1 MDGGSVMKLTGA
13 EILIEC
19 LKREGVK
26 TIFALPGGVVLKI
39 FDMLHQQKD
48 IEVVLTRHE
57 QGAGH
62 MAEGYAKATGKAGVC
77 LVTSGP
83 GLTNVLTALADAY
96 MDSVPL
102 VCFSGQVPTSLIG
115 NDAFQEAD
123 NMGLSRP
130 CTKYNFL
137 VKDVKDLA
145 MTIKEAFY
153 IATTGRPGPV
163 LVDIPKDVSMDTS
176 EFTYPSSVSIRS
188 YNPVYEGNKWQIKQ
202 AAEAMT
208 KAKKPVLYVGGGVI
222 FSGASQELMELAE
235 LTHMPV
241 DMTLMGLGAFPG
253 EHPQSMGMLG
263 MHGTY
268 WANMVMH
275 YSDLVVAIGARFDD
289 RVTGKVSE
297 FCPHAKVIHIDID
310 PTSIRKNVNVDIP
323 IVGDCKTVLRELIQ
337 ILRATVN
344 GDQREL
350 RKPWWNQIREWQ
362 QANPLAYQQEA
373 DGPIKPQHVIRR
385 LYELTKDRDPI
396 VSTDVGQHQMWAA
409 QYFKLAKPNRWLTSG
424 GLGTMGFGFPAAM
437 GAQAA
442 FPGRLVLC
450 IAGDGSIQMNMQEM
464 ATAVVHKL
472 PVKII
477 VINNRF
483 HGMVRQWQDLFYEG
497 RYASSYL
504 ETTPDF
510 VKLAE
515 AYGAVG
521 LRASKPSEIDAVL
534 KEAIAVN
541 KPVIVD
547 VPTYPYENVY
557 PMIPAGGCNHEM
569 ILEDPPA
576 LKSKQSG
583 AGQIAPKDSDTI
595 LTA

>member
-1 MDGGSVMKLTGA
+1 MQLTGA
-13 EILIEC
+13 EIILEC

-39 FDMLHQQKD
+39 FDILHQQKD
-48 IEVVLTRHE
+48 IEVILTRHE

-62 MAEGYAKATGKAGVC
+62 MAEGYAKATGKPGVA

-83 GLTNVLTALADAY
+83 GMTNVVTALADAH
-96 MDSVPL
+96 MDSVPV
-102 VCFSGQVPTSLIG
+102 VCITGQVPTALIG

-123 NMGLSRP
+123 NIGLSRP

-137 VKDVKDLA
+137 VKDVSDLA
-145 MTIKEAFY
+145 STLKEAFY
-153 IATTGRPGPV
+153 VASTGRPGPV
-163 LVDIPKDVSMDTS
+163 LVDIPKDVSMNKT
-176 EFTYPSSVSIRS
+176 ELKYPSSVSIRG
-188 YNPVYEGNKWQIKQ
+188 YNPTYDGNKWQIKQ
-202 AAEAMT
+202 AAEAIM
-208 KAKKPVLYVGGGVI
+208 KAKKPVLYVGGGVM
-222 FSGASQELMELAE
+222 FSGASHELIELAE
-235 LTHMPV
+235 LTHIPV
-241 DMTLMGLGAFPG
+241 DMTLMALGGFPG
-253 EHPQSMGMLG
+253 EHPLSMGMMG

-268 WANMVMH
+268 WANMAVH
-275 YSDLVVAIGARFDD
+275 YSDLVIAVGARFDD

-297 FCPHAKVIHIDID
+297 FCPYAKVIHIDID
-310 PTSIRKNVNVDIP
+310 PTSIRKNVHVDIP
-323 IVGDCKTVLRELIQ
+323 IVGDCKRVLKELIQ
-337 ILRATVN
+337 ILKATVD
-344 GDQREL
+344 GEQKEL
-350 RKPWWNQIREWQ
+350 RKPWWDQINEWKK
-362 QANPLAYQQEA
+362 AHPLTYEQDPE
-373 DGPIKPQHVIRR
+373 GPIKPQHLISR

-409 QYFKLAKPNRWLTSG
+409 QYFKLAKPRRWLTSG

-442 FPGRLVLC
+442 FRDKLVLC
-450 IAGDGSIQMNMQEM
+450 IAGDGSVQMNMQEL

-477 VINNRF
+477 VVKNKF

-497 RYASSYL
+497 RYAASYL
-504 ETTPDF
+504 DDVPDF

-521 LRASKPSEIDAVL
+521 LRAAKVSEIDDAIRETMAVD
-534 KEAIAVN
+534 
-541 KPVIVD
+541 KPVVLD
-547 VPTYPYENVY
+547 VPVDPYENCY

-569 ILEDPPA
+569 ILGDPPELQKKA
-576 LKSKQSG
+576 AAAAKSAQG
-583 AGQIAPKDSDTI
+583 DHDTV

>member
-1 MDGGSVMKLTGA
+1 MKLTGS
-13 EILIEC
+13 EIIVEF

-39 FDMLHQQKD
+39 FDVLHQQKD

-62 MAEGYAKATGKAGVC
+62 MAEGYAKATGKPAVA

-83 GLTNVLTALADAY
+83 GMTNVITALADAY

-102 VCFSGQVPTSLIG
+102 VCLSGQVPTSLIG

-123 NMGLSRP
+123 NVGLSRP

-137 VKDVKDLA
+137 VKDVEDLA
-145 MTIKEAFY
+145 VTLKEAFY
-153 IATTGRPGPV
+153 LAGTGRPGPV
-163 LVDIPKDVSMDTS
+163 LVDIPKDVSMNRA
-176 EFTYPSSVSIRS
+176 EFKYPGSVSIRG
-188 YNPVYEGNKWQIKQ
+188 YNPTYDGNKWQIKQ
-202 AAEAMT
+202 AADAIM
-208 KAKKPVLYVGGGVI
+208 KARKPVLYVGGGVV
-222 FSGASQELMELAE
+222 FSGASEELIELAE
-235 LTHMPV
+235 LAQIPV

-253 EHPQSMGMLG
+253 EHPLSMGMMG

-268 WANMVMH
+268 WSNMAVH
-275 YSDLVVAIGARFDD
+275 YSDLVVAVGARFDD

-310 PTSIRKNVNVDIP
+310 PTSIRKNVHVDVP
-323 IVGDCKTVLRELIQ
+323 IVGDCKRVLKELNQ
-337 ILRATVN
+337 ILRASVN
-344 GDQREL
+344 GDLKEL
-350 RKPWWNQIREWQ
+350 RKPWLDQINDWRT
-362 QANPLAYQQEA
+362 AHPLSYQQDP
-373 DGPIKPQHVIRR
+373 DGAIKPQHLISR

-396 VSTDVGQHQMWAA
+396 VATDVGQHQMWTA
-409 QYFKLAKPNRWLTSG
+409 QYFKLAKPRRWLTSG
-424 GLGTMGFGFPAAM
+424 GLGTMGFGLPAAM

-442 FPGRLVLC
+442 FRDKLVLC
-450 IAGDGSIQMNMQEM
+450 VAGDGSVQMNTQEL
-464 ATAVVHKL
+464 ATAVVNKL
-472 PVKII
+472 PIKVVI
-477 VINNRF
+477 VNNRF

-504 ETTPDF
+504 DVVPDY

-521 LRASKPSEIDAVL
+521 IRASKVSEID
-534 KEAIAVN
+534 EAIRQALAVD
-541 KPVIVD
+541 KPVVLD
-547 VPTYPYENVY
+547 VPVHPYENCY
-557 PMIPAGGCNHEM
+557 PMIPAGGSNHEM
-569 ILEDPPA
+569 ILEDPPE
-576 LKSKQSG
+576 LKKKAAG
-583 AGQIAPKDSDTI
+583 ATTTTKEDQDTI

>member
-1 MDGGSVMKLTGA
+1 MKLTGA
-13 EILIEC
+13 EIFIES

-39 FDMLHQQKD
+39 FDMLHQQSD
-48 IEVVLTRHE
+48 LEVILARHE

-62 MAEGYAKATGKAGVC
+62 MAEGYAKATGRAGVA

-83 GLTNVLTALADAY
+83 GMTNVITALADAY

-123 NMGLSRP
+123 NVGLSRP

-137 VKDVKDLA
+137 VKDVNDLA
-145 MTIKEAFY
+145 VTIKEAFY

-163 LVDIPKDVSMDTS
+163 LVDIPKDVSMNKAD
-176 EFTYPSSVSIRS
+176 FNYPSSVSIRG
-188 YNPVYEGNKWQIKQ
+188 YNPTYDGNKWQIKQ
-202 AAEAMT
+202 AAEAIM
-208 KAKKPVLYVGGGVI
+208 KAKKPILYVGGGATY
-222 FSGASQELMELAE
+222 SGASKELLELAE
-235 LTHMPV
+235 LTQIPV
-241 DMTLMGLGAFPG
+241 DMTLMGLGVFPG
-253 EHPQSMGMLG
+253 EHPLSMGMLG

-268 WANMVMH
+268 WANMAMH
-275 YSDLVVAIGARFDD
+275 YSDLVIAVGARFDD

-297 FCPHAKVIHIDID
+297 FCPFAKIVHIDID
-310 PTSIRKNVNVDIP
+310 PTSIRKNIHVDIP
-323 IVGDCKTVLRELIQ
+323 IVGDCKRVLQELNQ

-344 GDQREL
+344 GEQKDL
-350 RKPWWNQIREWQ
+350 RKPWWDQIKEWQ
-362 QANPLAYQQEA
+362 QAHPLTYEQ
-373 DGPIKPQHVIRR
+373 DPNGKIKPQHVIKR

-396 VSTDVGQHQMWAA
+396 VSTDVGQHQMWTA

-442 FPGRLVLC
+442 FRDRLVLC
-450 IAGDGSIQMNMQEM
+450 VAGDGSVQMNTQEL
-464 ATAVVHKL
+464 ATAVAHKL

-477 VINNRF
+477 VINNGF

-497 RYASSYL
+497 RYACSDLGTS
-504 ETTPDF
+504 PDF

-521 LRASKPSEIDAVL
+521 LRASKVSELDGAIRETIEIDR
-534 KEAIAVN
+534 
-541 KPVIVD
+541 PVILD
-547 VPTYPYENVY
+547 VPTYPFENCY

-569 ILEDPPA
+569 ILSDSPELKKKQEAVGKVLPED
-576 LKSKQSG
+576 
-583 AGQIAPKDSDTI
+583 KDTV

>member
-1 MDGGSVMKLTGA
+1 MKLTGA
-13 EILIEC
+13 EIFLEC
-19 LKREGVK
+19 LKKEGVK

-39 FDMLHQQKD
+39 FDVLHQQKD
-48 IEVVLTRHE
+48 IQVILTRHE

-62 MAEGYAKATGKAGVC
+62 MAEGYAKATGKAGVA

-83 GLTNVLTALADAY
+83 GMTNVITALADAY

-123 NMGLSRP
+123 NIGLSRP

-137 VKDVKDLA
+137 VKDVNDLA

-153 IATTGRPGPV
+153 VATTGRPGPV
-163 LVDIPKDVSMDTS
+163 LVDIPKDVSMNKA
-176 EFTYPSSVSIRS
+176 EFKYPASVSIRS
-188 YNPVYEGNKWQIKQ
+188 YNPTYEGNKWQIKQ
-202 AAEAMT
+202 AAELI
-208 KAKKPVLYVGGGVI
+208 AKSRKPVLYIGGGVV
-222 FSGASQELMELAE
+222 FSGASQEVLELAE
-235 LTHMPV
+235 MCQLPV
-241 DMTLMGLGAFPG
+241 DMTLMALGGFPG
-253 EHPQSMGMLG
+253 EHPLSMGMLG

-268 WANMVMH
+268 WANMAIH
-275 YSDLVVAIGARFDD
+275 YSDLVIAVGARFDD

-310 PTSIRKNVNVDIP
+310 PTSIRKNVNVDVP
-323 IVGDCKTVLRELIQ
+323 IVGDCKIVLRELIQ
-337 ILRATVN
+337 VLRATVN
-344 GDQREL
+344 GEQKAL
-350 RKPWWNQIREWQ
+350 RKPWWDQINEWR
-362 QANPLAYQQEA
+362 QAHPLTYEQDPNEA
-373 DGPIKPQHVIRR
+373 IKPQHVIKR

-396 VSTDVGQHQMWAA
+396 VSTDVGQHQMWTA
-409 QYFKLAKPNRWLTSG
+409 QYFKLAQPNRWLTSG

-442 FPGRLVLC
+442 FPDKLVLC
-450 IAGDGSIQMNMQEM
+450 VAGDGSVQMNTQEL
-464 ATAVVHKL
+464 ATAVVSKL
-472 PVKII
+472 PVKVI
-477 VINNRF
+477 VINNGF

-504 ETTPDF
+504 DVYPDF

-521 LRASKPSEIDAVL
+521 LRASKVSELDGMI
-534 KEAIAVN
+534 KEAIAIN
-541 KPVIVD
+541 RPVFLD
-547 VPTYPYENVY
+547 VPVYQYENCY

-569 ILEDPPA
+569 ILSDPPE
-576 LKSKQSG
+576 LKQKQK
-583 AGQIAPKDSDTI
+583 AGTPVAGEDKDTI